1 MRFFFASLSLLVIAS
16 CRSYELLPP
25 PEPLTEVE
33 IIRMS
38 KEGVPPEQINQKIR
52 ESRTI
57 YIGMDAANVVKLH
70 ENGVD
75 DKVIN
80 FMLETEK
87 WDRER
92 RAYYNSR
99 YYWDPYWCPY
109 YPFPQVGF
117 GYR

>member
-1 MRFFFASLSLLVIAS
+1 
-16 CRSYELLPP
+16 
-25 PEPLTEVE
+25 LTVAE

-38 KEGVPPEQINQKIR
+38 KEGVPPEEIIQKMR

-57 YIGMDAANVVKLH
+57 YVGMDAADVVKLH

-80 FMLETEK
+80 YMLETEK

-92 RAYYNSR
+92 RAYYNAR
-99 YYWDPYWCPY
+99 YYWGPYWHPY
-109 YPFPQVGF
+109 WPHAHVGF
-117 GYR
+117 GWYW